1 MHYIIYLF
9 IFLCKNLIF
18 FKTFTK
24 FIFLGWIL
32 AYMLVPERA
41 QSGLIL
47 EKKIINR
54 FKCELDFYPELD
66 FLNFGVKKLK
76 FGFDI
81 YETYLKK

>member
-1 MHYIIYLF
+1 MAYI
-9 IFLCKNLIF
+9 
-18 FKTFTK
+18 
-24 FIFLGWIL
+24 
-32 AYMLVPERA
+32 LVPERA

-66 FLNFGVKKLK
+66 FLNFGVKKKLK

-81 YETYLKK
+81 YETHLKK

>member
-1 MHYIIYLF
+1 MAYI
-9 IFLCKNLIF
+9 
-18 FKTFTK
+18 
-24 FIFLGWIL
+24 
-32 AYMLVPERA
+32 LVPERA